1 MKQMLKIEM
10 ERALKGAAFKIAL
23 IMGMIIVTVQFV
35 KVGLH
40 NALNPLEFFEYGGL
54 TLPYTVIYTWIGGS
68 FNVYY
73 TLYIRLLPIMVV
85 LPHAATYYTD
95 RRTGIIRNYYC
106 RTKKI
111 NYLIAKFT
119 AVFTTGGIVAVL
131 PLLVNLLATAMLL
144 PSMIWNNNTFCYS
157 ANSMWSNI
165 LFTHPYVYYLLY
177 FILQF
182 ICGGLLAT
190 VSLMVSLWVNNTFI
204 VLLFPVVLCE
214 FLNAASSWFPYV
226 KVRAIAPY
234 RLFSMSQ
241 MAPNYWESYV
251 LFMVMIVVLDVVLYI
266 WRGLKNDTF

>member
-1 MKQMLKIEM
+1 
-10 ERALKGAAFKIAL
+10 
-23 IMGMIIVTVQFV
+23 MGYS
-35 KVGLH
+35 L
-40 NALNPLEFFEYGGL
+40 
-54 TLPYTVIYTWIGGS
+54 
-68 FNVYY
+68 
-73 TLYIRLLPIMVV
+73 
-85 LPHAATYYTD
+85 
-95 RRTGIIRNYYC
+95 
-106 RTKKI
+106 
-111 NYLIAKFT
+111 
-119 AVFTTGGIVAVL
+119 AVL
-131 PLLVNLLATAMLL
+131 PLLVNLLATAMML
-144 PSMIWNNNTFCYS
+144 PSIIWNNGTFCYS
-157 ANSMWSNI
+157 ANSMWSSI
-165 LFTHPYVYYLLY
+165 FFTHPYVYYLLY

-214 FLNAASSWFPYV
+214 FMNAASSWFPYV

>member
-23 IMGMIIVTVQFV
+23 IIGMIIVTVQFV

-85 LPHAATYYTD
+85 LPYAATYYTD

-144 PSMIWNNNTFCYS
+144 PSM
-157 ANSMWSNI
+157 WSSI
-165 LFTHPYVYYLLY
+165 FFTHPYVYYLLY

-214 FLNAASSWFPYV
+214 FLNAASSWIPYM

-241 MAPNYWESYV
+241 LATNYWESYV
-251 LFMVMIVVLDVVLYI
+251 LFIVMIVVLDVVLYI